1 MDYENNHN
9 DEIPS
14 IPAVSVVLNE
24 YFQQEKV
31 DEGLQLM
38 MKYFNDEGVIL
49 PKVHYEF
56 LPFALP
62 EPLASLDNRLSFN
75 LLDEYNEYLKEGEV
89 DEGFLQMM
97 VYFIKKGL
105 DVQLLHNEGD
115 DNFLPNFPTNE
126 ESEWNLAVFQAY
138 SFLYCKAPIL
148 SPT

>member
-9 DEIPS
+9 DEIRA
-14 IPAVSVVLNE
+14 IPEVSVVLNE

-31 DEGLQLM
+31 DEGLQSM
-38 MKYFNDEGVIL
+38 MKYFNDEGVIF
-49 PKVHYEF
+49 PEVYSEF
-56 LPFALP
+56 LPFTLP
-62 EPLASLDNRLSFN
+62 EPLASLVNRLSFN
-75 LLDEYNEYLKEGEV
+75 LRDAYNEYLKEGEV

-105 DVQLLHNEGD
+105 DVQLLPNEDD

-138 SFLYCKAPIL
+138 SSLYR
-148 SPT
+148 